1 LGGIV
6 LAKKKIELVVEELV
20 APILES
26 NGFELVDIE
35 YLKEGPNW
43 YLRVYIDKPNGIT
56 VDDCQVVSEYL
67 SDELDRVD
75 PIKNS
80 YILEVSSPGVE
91 RPLKKEKDFHTF
103 AGREVDIKLYS
114 PMEGAKE
121 HSGVLIGLNDGIV
134 TIETENGKIDI
145 PMDRIASAKL
155 AFKF

>member
-1 LGGIV
+1 L
-6 LAKKKIELVVEELV
+6 VEELV
-20 APILES
+20 APVLEKS
-26 NGFELVDIE
+26 GFELVDIE
-35 YLKEGPNW
+35 YQKEGPNW

-75 PIKNS
+75 PIQNS

-91 RPLKKEKDFHTF
+91 RPLKKEKDYRTF

-114 PMEGAKE
+114 PVDGVKE
-121 HSGVLIGLNDGIV
+121 YSGVLLGLKDGIV
-134 TIETENGKIDI
+134 TIEIDNRKIDI